1 MKAFTLYDKVELFNL
16 IDKISIERN
25 SNIITTKYDNRV
37 INTTVVSNRYEIFDI
52 VKYLKDKINVIEAN
66 FPISM
71 YKLEVRGGKQT
82 LQLISD
88 KVEIGGV
95 DFYKSFYILNST
107 DKSRRLSFSIG
118 LRSESKDFYL
128 VGNNASLLKKHLK
141 GVTQAAEDASLSID
155 AETFNEQLESINSL
169 VGHRIKFSKLR
180 EIILDND
187 NFDDVAK
194 INHRKFDAFKN
205 SIRWSTRVT
214 LDNNQRN
221 FLYTPSDRMCEF
233 PDDLDFFVDAFYA
246 FQLYLTIFNRQDV
259 NVVKK
264 ETEKIMK
271 ITQWS
276 VRNSILESLGI

>member
-1 MKAFTLYDKVELFNL
+1 MRGFTIYNKVQLFNM
-16 IDKISIERN
+16 IDKISIERSGN
-25 SNIITTKYDNRV
+25 TITTKYDNRV
-37 INTTVVSNRYEIFDI
+37 INTTQVSNRYEIFDI
-52 VKYLKDKINVIEAN
+52 VKYLKDKINIIESN
-66 FPISM
+66 FPIYM
-71 YKLEVRGGKQT
+71 YKLEVKGGKQT

-88 KVEIGGV
+88 KVEINGV
-95 DFYKSFYILNST
+95 DFYKSFYILNSS

-155 AETFNEQLESINSL
+155 AETFNDQLSSIESL
-169 VGHRIKFSKLR
+169 VGHNIKFSKLR
-180 EIILDND
+180 EIILDNE
-187 NFDDVAK
+187 NFDEVAN

-205 SIRWSTRVT
+205 SIRWSTRVI
-214 LDNNQRN
+214 LDTNQRN
-221 FLYTPSDRMCEF
+221 FLYTPSERMNDF
-233 PDDLDFFVDAFYA
+233 PDNLDFFVDAFYA
-246 FQLYLTIFNRQDV
+246 FQLYLTIFNRQDA
-259 NVVKK
+259 NIVKK

>member
-1 MKAFTLYDKVELFNL
+1 MRGFTIYNKVQLFNM
-16 IDKISIERN
+16 IDKISIERSGN
-25 SNIITTKYDNRV
+25 TITTKYDNRV
-37 INTTVVSNRYEIFDI
+37 INTTQVSNRYEIFDI
-52 VKYLKDKINVIEAN
+52 AKYLKDKINIIESN
-66 FPISM
+66 FPIYM
-71 YKLEVRGGKQT
+71 YKLEVKGGKQT

-88 KVEIGGV
+88 KVEINGV
-95 DFYKSFYILNST
+95 DFYKSFYILNSS

-155 AETFNEQLESINSL
+155 AETFNDQLSSIESL
-169 VGHRIKFSKLR
+169 VGHNIKFSKLR
-180 EIILDND
+180 EIILDNE
-187 NFDDVAK
+187 NFDEVAN

-205 SIRWSTRVT
+205 SIRWSTRVI
-214 LDNNQRN
+214 LDTNQRN
-221 FLYTPSDRMCEF
+221 FLYTPSERMNDF
-233 PDDLDFFVDAFYA
+233 PDNLDFFVDAFYA
-246 FQLYLTIFNRQDV
+246 FQLYLTIFNRQDA
-259 NVVKK
+259 NIVKK

>member
-1 MKAFTLYDKVELFNL
+1 MRGFTIYNKVQLFNM
-16 IDKISIERN
+16 IDKISIERSGN
-25 SNIITTKYDNRV
+25 TITTKYDNRV
-37 INTTVVSNRYEIFDI
+37 INTTQVSNRYEIFDI
-52 VKYLKDKINVIEAN
+52 AKYLKDKINIIESN
-66 FPISM
+66 FPIYM
-71 YKLEVRGGKQT
+71 YKLEVKGGKQT

-88 KVEIGGV
+88 KVEINGV
-95 DFYKSFYILNST
+95 DFYKSFYILNSS

-155 AETFNEQLESINSL
+155 AETFNEQLSSIESL
-169 VGHRIKFSKLR
+169 VGHNIKFSKLR
-180 EIILDND
+180 EIILDNE
-187 NFDDVAK
+187 NFDEVAN

-205 SIRWSTRVT
+205 SIRWSTRVI
-214 LDNNQRN
+214 LDTNQRN
-221 FLYTPSDRMCEF
+221 FLYTPSERMNDF
-233 PDDLDFFVDAFYA
+233 PDNLDFFVDAFYA
-246 FQLYLTIFNRQDV
+246 FQLYLTIFNRQDA
-259 NVVKK
+259 NIVKK

>member
-1 MKAFTLYDKVELFNL
+1 MKDFTLYDKIELFNL
-16 IDKISIERN
+16 IDRISIERN
-25 SNIITTKYDNRV
+25 GNIITTKYGSRV
-37 INTTVVSNRYEIFDI
+37 INITVVSNRYEIFDI

-71 YKLEVRGGKQT
+71 YKLEVKGGKQT

-194 INHRKFDAFKN
+194 TNHRKFDAFKN

-221 FLYTPSDRMCEF
+221 FLYTPSDRMREF

-246 FQLYLTIFNRQDV
+246 FQLYLTIFNRQDA

>member
-1 MKAFTLYDKVELFNL
+1 MRGFRLYNKEELFNL

-25 SNIITTKYDNRV
+25 GNIITTKYDNRV
-37 INTTVVSNRYEIFDI
+37 INTTEVSNRYEIFDI
-52 VKYLKDKINVIEAN
+52 VKYLKDKINVIESN
-66 FPISM
+66 FPITM
-71 YKLEVRGGKQT
+71 YKLEVKGGKQT

-128 VGNNASLLKKHLK
+128 VGNNASLVKKHLK

-187 NFDDVAK
+187 NFDDVTK
-194 INHRKFDAFKN
+194 ISHRKFDAFKN

-246 FQLYLTIFNRQDV
+246 FQLYLTIFNRQDA

>member
-1 MKAFTLYDKVELFNL
+1 MRGFRLYNKEELFNL
-16 IDKISIERN
+16 IDKISIDRN
-25 SNIITTKYDNRV
+25 GNIITTKYDNRV
-37 INTTVVSNRYEIFDI
+37 INTTEVSNRYEIFDI
-52 VKYLKDKINVIEAN
+52 VKYLKDKINVIESN
-66 FPISM
+66 FPITM
-71 YKLEVRGGKQT
+71 YKLEVKGGKQT

-107 DKSRRLSFSIG
+107 DKSRRLSFNIG

-128 VGNNASLLKKHLK
+128 VGNNASLVKKHLK

-194 INHRKFDAFKN
+194 ISHRKFDAFKN

-246 FQLYLTIFNRQDV
+246 FQLYLTIFNRQDA

>member
-1 MKAFTLYDKVELFNL
+1 MKGFRLYNKEELFNL

-25 SNIITTKYDNRV
+25 GNIITTKYDNRV
-37 INTTVVSNRYEIFDI
+37 INTTEVSNRYEIFDI
-52 VKYLKDKINVIEAN
+52 VKYLKDKINVIESN
-66 FPISM
+66 FPITM
-71 YKLEVRGGKQT
+71 YKLEVKGGKQT

-107 DKSRRLSFSIG
+107 DKSRRLSFNIG

-128 VGNNASLLKKHLK
+128 VGNNASLVKKHLK

-169 VGHRIKFSKLR
+169 VGHRIRFSKLR

-187 NFDDVAK
+187 NFDDVTK
-194 INHRKFDAFKN
+194 ISHRKFDAFKN

-221 FLYTPSDRMCEF
+221 FLYTPSDRMLDF
-233 PDDLDFFVDAFYA
+233 PDNLDFFVDAFYA
-246 FQLYLTIFNRQDV
+246 FQLYLTIFNRQDA

>member
-1 MKAFTLYDKVELFNL
+1 MKGFRLYNKEELFNL

-25 SNIITTKYDNRV
+25 ANIITTKYDNRV
-37 INTTVVSNRYEIFDI
+37 INTTEVSNRYEIFDI
-52 VKYLKDKINVIEAN
+52 VKYLKDKINVIESN
-66 FPISM
+66 FPITM
-71 YKLEVRGGKQT
+71 YKLEVKGGKQT

-107 DKSRRLSFSIG
+107 DKSRRLSFNIG

-128 VGNNASLLKKHLK
+128 VGNNASLVKKHLK

-155 AETFNEQLESINSL
+155 AETFNDQLESINSL

-187 NFDDVAK
+187 NFDDVSK
-194 INHRKFDAFKN
+194 ISHRKFDAFKN

-233 PDDLDFFVDAFYA
+233 PDNLDFFVDAFYA
-246 FQLYLTIFNRQDV
+246 FQLYLTIFNRQDA

>member
-1 MKAFTLYDKVELFNL
+1 MKDFTLYDKIELFNL
-16 IDKISIERN
+16 IDRISIERN
-25 SNIITTKYDNRV
+25 GNIITTKYGSRV

-71 YKLEVRGGKQT
+71 YKLEVKGGKQT

-194 INHRKFDAFKN
+194 TNHRKFDAFKN

-221 FLYTPSDRMCEF
+221 FLYTPSDRMREF

-246 FQLYLTIFNRQDV
+246 FQLYLTIFNRQDA